1 MKYSLFTTANKSYYP
16 FLDILTTSALENCE
30 NLQHIY
36 VGDSGLDDFIHPISK
51 KDSVITLRPAHDEV
65 IDEEFAGVHS
75 KGWVAATQLKTR
87 MLQRLLH
94 MVDFDHSLILIDS
107 DVCVL
112 KDLSEYIDTQYD
124 MQFTRMSTGGHTR
137 ADGIFIRDIASFLII
152 NNQDAGKRFLK
163 QWIQRMEDFAQ
174 DGTPYPHET
183 PAMNMTIADNAMKMK
198 LGFLEEIEVCADSE
212 VQDDTASVHFKS
224 NGSTKDDPITNFEK
238 RVMSVNNQ
246 TLNDLDFG
254 QYLDEKTYYEWKLS
268 YA

>member
-16 FLDILTTSALENCE
+16 FIDILTTSALENCE

-51 KDSVITLRPAHDEV
+51 KDRVITLRPAHDEV

-124 MQFTRMSTGGHTR
+124 MQFTSMSTGGHTR

-246 TLNDLDFG
+246 TLTELECG